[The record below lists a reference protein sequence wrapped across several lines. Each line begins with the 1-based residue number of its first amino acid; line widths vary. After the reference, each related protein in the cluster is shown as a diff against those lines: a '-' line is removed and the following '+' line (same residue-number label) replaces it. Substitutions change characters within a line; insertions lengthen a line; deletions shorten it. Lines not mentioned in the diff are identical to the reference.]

1 MKFSEIPYVRPDIDE
16 IKTKS
21 AELTD
26 KITNADCAAQQI
38 AAYDEAD
45 KIFNTFNTMSSVCY
59 IRHTV
64 NTNDKFYEGENEFFD
79 ESSPIISECS
89 QNISKAIL
97 QSKFRAE
104 LEEHYGRLLFTK
116 IEIAVRSFSPEI
128 IELMQEE
135 NKTASQYQKLYA
147 SAMVEWD
154 GKKIPLPMLGPYKES
169 PDRSVRKKAAQV
181 TAEFFDAHR
190 EELDG
195 LYDRLIKL
203 RNAQARKL
211 GYKNYIQLGYDRLG
225 RNCYGQEEIKAFREQ
240 IARDLVPVVCKIKEN
255 QRRRIGVDKI
265 TIYDDTFSFPDGNAK
280 PEGTSDEI
288 LAAGREMYHAL
299 SPETSE
305 FIDFMFDNELFDV
318 LSKEGKA
325 PGGYC
330 TEIPDYKA
338 PFIFSN
344 FNGTSGDVDVLTHEA
359 GHAFAAYRAFKQG
372 YISDYISPTIE
383 ACEVHSMSMEF
394 LTEDYH
400 DKFFG
405 ANTHKYSLAHCEDAI
420 NFIPYGCMVDE
431 FQHMMYENEDL
442 TPGQRN
448 EIWLELEKKYRPYLD
463 FDNLPFYSRGAT
475 WQRQLHI
482 YLYPLYYIDYC
493 MAQTVA
499 FQFWIASMHDKSD
512 AWARYLK
519 FVDMAGTKPFD
530 ELVRAAGLK
539 VPYEQGCIKAVADE
553 ISDWIDRADKKIR

>member
-1 MKFSEIPYVRPDIDE
+1 MKFSNMQYIRPDIE
-16 IKTKS
+16 SIKAKS
-21 AELTD
+21 NQITA
-26 KITNADCAAQQI
+26 KIQQADSAKQQI
-38 AAYDEAD
+38 EAYDEAD
-45 KIFNTFNTMSSVCY
+45 RMFNSFNTMSSICY

-64 NTNDKFYEGENEFFD
+64 NTEDKFYETENEFFD
-79 ESSPIISECS
+79 ENSPLISECS
-89 QNISKAIL
+89 QNISKAL
-97 QSKFRAE
+97 LNSKFRPE
-104 LEEHYGRLLFTK
+104 LEEHYGKLLFTK

-147 SAMVEWD
+147 SAMVEWE
-154 GKKIPLPMLGPYKES
+154 GEKIPLPMLGPYKES
-169 PDRSVRKKAAQV
+169 PDRNIRKKTAQV
-181 TAEFFDAHR
+181 TAEFFDSHR
-190 EELDG
+190 EELDD
-195 LYDRLIKL
+195 LYDRLVKL

-225 RNCYGQEEIKAFREQ
+225 RNCYGEKEIKSFREQ
-240 IARDLVPVVCKIKEN
+240 IAADLVPVVCKIKEN
-255 QRRRIGVDKI
+255 QRRRIGTNRI

-280 PEGTSDEI
+280 PVGTSDEI

-299 SPETSE
+299 SPETAE
-305 FIDFMFDNELFDV
+305 FIDFMYDNELFDV
-318 LSKEGKA
+318 LSKKGKA

-330 TEIPDYKA
+330 TEIPDYKS

-359 GHAFAAYRAFKQG
+359 GHAFAAYRAFKHG

-400 DKFFG
+400 NKFFG
-405 ANTHKYSLAHCEDAI
+405 ENTAKYSLAHCEDAI

-431 FQHMMYENEDL
+431 FQHMMYENENM
-442 TPGQRN
+442 TPAQRN
-448 EIWLELEKKYRPYLD
+448 ELWLELEKKYRPYLD

-499 FQFWIASMHDKSD
+499 FQFWIASMHDKKDTWS
-512 AWARYLK
+512 RYLK
-519 FVDMAGTKPFD
+519 FVDMAGTRTFD
-530 ELVRAAGLK
+530 ELVKSVGLE
-539 VPYEQGCIKAVADE
+539 VPYEQGCIKAVANE
-553 ISDWIDRADKKIR
+553 ISAWIDRANSTK